1 MSRMIAERDAAI
13 EWMRARIVVFEEG
26 SKVIITQSDRFFRG
40 AREWADRARS
50 LRQAIID
57 LLVANDSDTLPD
69 SSVRWEFDRVSR
81 ELELPESNADGIPF
95 ELQAPPPE
103 PGYAPELFG
112 GPGEYVVRWGAG
124 DDCRRTHRDLSTASE
139 HYRRCIIESL
149 KSSRLELQ
157 GWDGFEQDAPTI
169 LENDQGEKP

>member
-26 SKVIITQSDRFFRG
+26 SKVIITQSDRFFRN
-40 AREWADRARS
+40 AREWVDHARS

-57 LLVANDSDTLPD
+57 LLKANDSDTLPD
-69 SSVRWEFDRVSR
+69 DVRCTFDYVSR
-81 ELELPESNADGIPF
+81 ELELPQSNADGIPF

-103 PGYAPELFG
+103 PGYTPELFG
-112 GPGEYVVRWGAG
+112 GPGNYHVRWGRG
-124 DDCRRTHRDLSTASE
+124 DDCVRVHRDLTTASE

-157 GWDGFEQDAPTI
+157 GWDSFEQDAPTI